1 MATLYEVSQAILNCV
16 EVEPG
21 TTVNM
26 ETGEVINIKALND
39 LKMERAEK
47 VRNIALWYKDLLS
60 DAEAIKR
67 EEQQLNQRRRAAENK
82 ALQLKSYLANVLLD
96 GEKVKEPQFAISWR
110 KSQSVNIT
118 DEKKIPATYLV
129 PQAPKVSKTEI
140 KKALKAGE
148 NVPGV
153 ELQDNVSIQIK

>member
-26 ETGEVINIKALND
+26 ETGEVIDFKALNG

-47 VRNIALWYKDLLS
+47 IRNIALWYKDLLS

-82 ALQLKSYLANVLLD
+82 ALQLKSYLANVLD

-110 KSQSVNIT
+110 KSQAVNIT
-118 DEKKIPATYLV
+118 DEKKIPAMYLV

-148 NVPGV
+148 DVPGA

>member
-26 ETGEVINIKALND
+26 ETGEVIDFQALNG

-47 VRNIALWYKDLLS
+47 IRNIALWYKDLLS

-82 ALQLKSYLANVLLD
+82 ALQLKSYLANALD

-110 KSQSVNIT
+110 KSQAVNIT
-118 DEKKIPATYLV
+118 DEKKIPAIWINFVSQAILV
-129 PQAPKVSKTEI
+129 
-140 KKALKAGE
+140 
-148 NVPGV
+148 
-153 ELQDNVSIQIK
+153 